1 MTTFYQKLEK
11 ARESHKELLTR
22 REMALALIEEYF
34 EVRAAKTKEE
44 IQDELLDVAVVAFR
58 IGNGEYEGRKDKEM
72 PDPIIQPAFVNA
84 DSKKFLE
91 RAVIRLCVML
101 FSDDED
107 VQQQARTVSGFA
119 IIMSN
124 Q

>member
-1 MTTFYQKLEK
+1 MTFYQKLEK
-11 ARESHKELLTR
+11 ARETHKELLTR

-34 EVRAAKTKEE
+34 EVRAARTKEE

-72 PDPIIQPAFVNA
+72 PDPVIQPAFVNA

-101 FSDDED
+101 FSDED
-107 VQQQARTVSGFA
+107 VQQQARTVCGFA

>member
-1 MTTFYQKLEK
+1 MTFYQKLEK

-34 EVRAAKTKEE
+34 EVRAARTKEE

-58 IGNGEYEGRKDKEM
+58 IGNGEYEGHKDKEM

>member
-1 MTTFYQKLEK
+1 MTFYQKLEK
-11 ARESHKELLTR
+11 ARETHKELLTR

-44 IQDELLDVAVVAFR
+44 TQDELLDVAVVAFR

-72 PDPIIQPAFVNA
+72 PDPVIQPAFVNA

-101 FSDDED
+101 FSDED
-107 VQQQARTVSGFA
+107 VQQQARTVCGFA